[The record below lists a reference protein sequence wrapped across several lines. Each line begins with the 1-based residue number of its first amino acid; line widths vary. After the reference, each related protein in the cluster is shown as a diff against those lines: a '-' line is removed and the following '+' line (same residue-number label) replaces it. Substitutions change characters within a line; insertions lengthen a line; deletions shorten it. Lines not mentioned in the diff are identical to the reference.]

1 MLEVTCAVIIQNGQ
15 LLAAQR
21 KENDRHPL
29 KWELPGGKLEAGE
42 SYADC
47 IQREL
52 KEELDIQVVVV
63 SQLNHSIH
71 SYPDLTLKL
80 IPLQCEIVGGTPKAL
95 IHKTICWIKM
105 KEIWTLDWAEADIPI
120 LKSYVESQV

>member
-29 KWELPGGKLEAGE
+29 KWELPGGKVEAGE
-42 SYADC
+42 SYSAC

-52 KEELDIQVVVV
+52 KEELDIQVIVVNE
-63 SQLNHSIH
+63 LNSTIH
-71 SYPDLTLKL
+71 HYPDLSLKL
-80 IPLQCEIVGGTPKAL
+80 IPLQCEIVDGSPKPV
-95 IHKTICWIKM
+95 IHKEICWVDLKD
-105 KEIWTLDWAEADIPI
+105 IWSLDWAEADIPI
-120 LKSYVESQV
+120 LKKLLD